1 MGSFLAFM
9 GVVPTC
15 GPRDFG
21 MIWECPK
28 IGGTVCRGTYN
39 KDPTI

>member
-1 MGSFLAFM
+1 MIFLYFMGSFLAFM
-9 GVVPTC
+9 GVVPSC

-28 IGGTVCRGTYN
+28 IRKLPFDC
-39 KDPTI
+39 